1 MNKTYTGTEQHIEDN
16 TEQVYKYF
24 LAAIVESSQDSIV
37 TIDLNR
43 VITTWNKAAENLY
56 GYKVEEVIGKPLE
69 LVMLPEDIR
78 DLIDKVEKIRHEVTV
93 PIYETVRLHKSGQ
106 QTDLQIALSPVRNA
120 KGEVVGISTIARDIT
135 QAKLHEQLKDEFIAV
150 ASHELKTPVTSIK
163 AYSEILLESLATSSD
178 ENAFAILTNL
188 NIQIDRLIEL
198 IKTLLDTTKL
208 SAGEVLLQK
217 EPFDLN
223 ILLEEQME
231 LFTHISPIHPIIFKN
246 TGPNLIVADKKL
258 IRQVVTNLISNAIK
272 YSPEGGQV
280 ILSSIQNDEE
290 VKVSVQDSGIGIPEG
305 LNNKIFERYFRVNG
319 PLTSKTQ
326 GVGLG
331 LYITAQIVHQHG
343 GIIYV
348 ESQEGKGSTFSF
360 TIPKSRT

>member
-1 MNKTYTGTEQHIEDN
+1 MTRTNITTEQHKEDS
-16 TEQVYKYF
+16 TEQMHKYF

-37 TIDLNR
+37 SIDLNR

-56 GYKVEEVIGKPLE
+56 GYKAEEVIGKPLA
-69 LVMLPEDIR
+69 LVMFPEDIL
-78 DLIDKVEKIRHEVTV
+78 DLIGKVDKIRHEISV
-93 PIYETVRLHKSGQ
+93 PIYETVRLHKNKQ

-178 ENAFAILTNL
+178 QNAFAILTKLNL
-188 NIQIDRLIEL
+188 QIDRLTEL

-223 ILLEEQME
+223 ILLEEQVE
-231 LFTHISPIHPIIFKN
+231 LFSPTSPIHPIIFKN
-246 TGPNLIVADKKL
+246 TAPNLIVADKKL
-258 IRQVVTNLISNAIK
+258 IRQVITNLITNAIK
-272 YSPEGGQV
+272 YSPQGGQV
-280 ILSSIQNDEE
+280 IISSMQNEEE
-290 VKVSVQDSGIGIPEG
+290 VKVSVQDFGIGVPEG

-319 PLTSKTQ
+319 PLTTKTQ

-331 LYITAQIVHQHG
+331 LYITAQIIHQHG
-343 GIIYV
+343 GKINV
-348 ESQEGKGSTFSF
+348 ESQEGYGSTFSF
-360 TIPKSRT
+360 TIPKSQA